1 MATQNIFTLSEL
13 DSSKVAQAGG
23 KGASL
28 GELIVAGAPV
38 PPGFVVASSAFSD
51 AIGLGQHLQYLQ
63 EVLQRVGGG
72 QIAPGEASQEI
83 ADHLRAVRVPDDLA
97 AAIAQAL
104 DSLGVS
110 RVSVRSSAT
119 CEDGGSTAWAGQLE
133 TYLDVP
139 PERVV
144 DRVRDCWMSMFSP
157 PALAYGAAHGY
168 GAGQFAVAVVVQ
180 QMVASEIS
188 GIGFSVHPVT
198 QEPDVMLVEA
208 CLGLGEAIVSGRI
221 VPDQYIVQRGSNAIL
236 ESVVGQQREGLF
248 MDHQKS
254 EAQWSALDERGG
266 RRKLTD
272 DQVVEYAELLSRIHD
287 HYGHPVDT
295 EWAIQDGQFQ
305 VMQARP
311 ITTLA
316 EEYQEPLIDPSVEWV
331 RLIRRPLSLV
341 EASIITHWVDARHA
355 ERTLGLHI
363 DRMMSIQDED
373 GMAHLIFE
381 GPALEACF
389 DGVAKMI
396 REDRPRLIEI
406 LEYGRSLHRNAHE
419 RIDRGEHGFRDIE
432 EAVDFFAD
440 CAQHTT
446 VFPFWVL
453 SVSEREGIDDPEVRA
468 LAEELRSRTLYP
480 AIERQIIDPMVTDIT
495 RGMGFSS
502 PEEARHLVTWTEL
515 RDETLDCDKLES
527 RLNAVRNGHRFV
539 FHTIDGE
546 DEVQFVSQSGYL
558 LMRLAKQRQIV
569 QESNDDQLFGQA
581 AWPGVYQGR
590 ARVVLSPDVVGQ
602 TFEQGEVLVSIQS
615 SPALM
620 PFLERC
626 GAIVTDDGGI
636 ACHAAIIA
644 RELRKPTLIG
654 TGKATSTI
662 RTGDLVEVDT
672 FAQTVRIIERSVAS

>member
-1 MATQNIFTLSEL
+1 MSSQYILTLSEL
-13 DSSKVAQAGG
+13 DSSRVAQAGG

-28 GELIVAGAPV
+28 GELIGAGAPV
-38 PPGFVVASSAFSD
+38 PPGFVVLSAAFSD
-51 AIGLGQHLQYLQ
+51 VIGSGQHLQYLQ
-63 EVLQRVGGG
+63 DVLRRVDRG
-72 QIAPGEASQEI
+72 QIDPGAASMEI
-83 ADHLRAVRVPDDLA
+83 AGHLSSMKVPDELA
-97 AAIAQAL
+97 AAIEQAFV
-104 DSLGVS
+104 SLGAS

-119 CEDGGSTAWAGQLE
+119 CEDSGSTAWAGQLE
-133 TYLDVP
+133 TYLDVR
-139 PERVV
+139 PEQVV
-144 DRVRDCWMSMFSP
+144 ERVRDCWMSMFSP

-221 VPDQYIVQRGSNAIL
+221 VPDQYIVKRSSNAIL

-248 MDHQKS
+248 MDHNKAV
-254 EAQWSALDERGG
+254 AQWSDLDERGG

-272 DQVVEYAELLSRIHD
+272 EQILEYSSLLSRIHD

-305 VMQARP
+305 VLQARP

-316 EEYQEPLIDPSVEWV
+316 EEYQEPLIDPSIDWV

-341 EASIITHWVDARHA
+341 EASIITHWVDSKHA
-355 ERTLGLHI
+355 ERTLGLHV
-363 DRMMSIQDED
+363 DRVMAIQGED
-373 GMAHLIFE
+373 DMANLIFDS
-381 GPALEACF
+381 PALEACF
-389 DGVAKMI
+389 DGVSKMMQQ
-396 REDRPRLIEI
+396 DRPRLMEI

-419 RIDRGEHGFRDIE
+419 RIDRGEHGFRDIQ
-432 EAVDFFAD
+432 EAVDFFSD

-453 SVSEREGIDDPEVRA
+453 TVGERDGIEDSEVRT

-480 AIERQIIDPMVTDIT
+480 AIERQIIDPMVAEIT
-495 RGMGFSS
+495 RDMGFSS
-502 PEEARHLVTWTEL
+502 PEESRHLVTWTEL
-515 RDETLDCDKLES
+515 RDESLNCDELES
-527 RLNAVRNGHRFV
+527 RLDAVRQGQRFV

-546 DEVQFVSQSGYL
+546 DEVRFVSQTGYL

-569 QESNDDQLFGQA
+569 PESHEDQLSGQA
-581 AWPGVYQGR
+581 AWPGVYRGR

-602 TFEQGEVLVSIQS
+602 TFEEGEVLVSIQS

-620 PFLERC
+620 PFLQRC

-644 RELRKPTLIG
+644 RELCKPTLIG

-662 RTGDLVEVDT
+662 HTGDLVEVDT
-672 FAQTVRIIERSVAS
+672 FSQTVRIVEHGDAS